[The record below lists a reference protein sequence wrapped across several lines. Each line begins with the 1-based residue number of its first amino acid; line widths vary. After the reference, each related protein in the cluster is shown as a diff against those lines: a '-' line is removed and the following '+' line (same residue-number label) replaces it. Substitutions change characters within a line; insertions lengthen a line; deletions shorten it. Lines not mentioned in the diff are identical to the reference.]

1 MLLRTTPRCLL
12 CITFWEF
19 VPPCN
24 DPGPRSAKE
33 RGATLAGIRDR
44 GRRRR
49 VAARVLL
56 IQHMHDRRDD
66 RVSAHLERRGFAL
79 HWCNPSLGDALPA
92 DSGGYAALVVYG
104 GIQSVND
111 APRHAYLRA
120 ELDWIRRWVVGD
132 RPYLGLC
139 LGGQLLARAL
149 GAQVGP
155 HPGGLHEVGFM
166 PVWATE
172 AGKALFP
179 ESLHVY
185 QWHNEGFSIPDGG
198 ELLATG
204 EVFPNQAFRVGR
216 RAFGLQFHPEATAPM
231 RGEWLD
237 TSGHTLNV
245 PGAHPRQRQEADAE
259 RFEQPMADWLTALID
274 RELLPESG

>member
-1 MLLRTTPRCLL
+1 
-12 CITFWEF
+12 
-19 VPPCN
+19 
-24 DPGPRSAKE
+24 
-33 RGATLAGIRDR
+33 
-44 GRRRR
+44 

-66 RVSAHLERRGFAL
+66 RVSEHLGRRGFAL

-92 DSGGYAALVVYG
+92 DPGRYAALVVYG

-111 APRHAYLRA
+111 AAHHAYLRA
-120 ELDWIRRWVVGD
+120 ELDWIRRWVAGD

-149 GAQVGP
+149 GARVGP
-155 HPGGLHEVGFM
+155 HSGGLHEVGFV
-166 PVWATE
+166 PVRPTD
-172 AGKALFP
+172 AGNALFP

-185 QWHNEGFSIPDGG
+185 QWHNEGFAIPEGG

-204 EVFPNQAFRVGR
+204 EVFPNQAFRIGR
-216 RAFGLQFHPEATAPM
+216 RAFGLQFHPEATAQM
-231 RGEWLD
+231 RTEWLD
-237 TSGHTLNV
+237 TSAHTLDV
-245 PGAHPRQRQEADAE
+245 AAGAHPRQRQEADAQ

-274 RELLPESG
+274 RELLPARG